1 MARRLGAA
9 VAAVV
14 LVVGAFFV
22 RDRTGTSDRDGSDTT
37 QAATVV
43 CVKETAAACED
54 LRRRVPQLDVRIEDV
69 EVTVDAATQAA
80 FNPADL
86 DAWLVPQSFP
96 ELVDGRR
103 TQAGLPPLFAG
114 YDTTVVARSPMVFA
128 IWGDRAQALEPT
140 CGPTVTWLCV
150 GDVAGRPWSEL
161 GGQTAWGSVK
171 PGHPRADTTV
181 EGLFA
186 VAQASAAKLG
196 RTDVASNDLTDPDF
210 RTWITRLERSVPTF
224 TPPAGTPF
232 AQMLFTGPSAFDVS
246 AALEATAAPATAGSR
261 YRSSLRIVVA
271 EPGVTADL
279 VVAVPTGGS
288 PSRRAADELRRD
300 PTRAALAQSG
310 WRVSGQPL
318 ADGLDATLT
327 LPPTTGLP
335 TAGALDALRSM
346 WIEITR

>member
-1 MARRLGAA
+1 
-9 VAAVV
+9 
-14 LVVGAFFV
+14 
-22 RDRTGTSDRDGSDTT
+22 
-37 QAATVV
+37 
-43 CVKETAAACED
+43 
-54 LRRRVPQLDVRIEDV
+54 
-69 EVTVDAATQAA
+69 
-80 FNPADL
+80 
-86 DAWLVPQSFP
+86 
-96 ELVDGRR
+96 
-103 TQAGLPPLFAG
+103 
-114 YDTTVVARSPMVFA
+114 
-128 IWGDRAQALEPT
+128 
-140 CGPTVTWLCV
+140 
-150 GDVAGRPWSEL
+150 
-161 GGQTAWGSVK
+161 
-171 PGHPRADTTV
+171 
-181 EGLFA
+181 
-186 VAQASAAKLG
+186 
-196 RTDVASNDLTDPDF
+196 
-210 RTWITRLERSVPTF
+210 
-224 TPPAGTPF
+224 
-232 AQMLFTGPSAFDVS
+232 MLFTGPSVFDVS